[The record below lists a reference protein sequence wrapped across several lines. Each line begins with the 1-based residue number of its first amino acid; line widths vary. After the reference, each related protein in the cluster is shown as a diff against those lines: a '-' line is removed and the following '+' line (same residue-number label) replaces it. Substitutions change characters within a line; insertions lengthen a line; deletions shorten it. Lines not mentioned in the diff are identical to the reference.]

1 MSFTAQV
8 RDELARCEPS
18 CEYCDL
24 ATLAALTRICGTLIA
39 SKDGYRLQ
47 VATETGAVA
56 RTMLALTHKILKL
69 KTEFTARKSVLHRVR
84 NYLIVL
90 PEQPDLQKALVLL
103 GVLDRRGN
111 LVPGI
116 PKHVVSR
123 DCCRI
128 AYIRGALIAGGF
140 VADPRGDF
148 HLEIS
153 CQAEEFAY
161 ALASLIDEVGVHAR
175 VNARKSS
182 YAVYVK
188 SAEDIRTLLTVTG
201 AHASV
206 AEIEDARA
214 MKSVKNDVNR
224 RVNAEL
230 ANQGRSAGAAQHQLD
245 VIDQLERLGLRD
257 SLPRA
262 LQSFCDLRE
271 TYPDLSLRDLG
282 EMATPPLSKSALY
295 HRVLRLEKIL
305 ADSTGK
311 TE

>member
-1 MSFTAQV
+1 MSFTAEV

-111 LVPGI
+111 LVGGI
-116 PKHVVSR
+116 PRHVVSR

-161 ALASLIDEVGVHAR
+161 ALANLIDEVGVHAR

-214 MKSVKNDVNR
+214 MKLVKNDVNR

-245 VIDQLERLGLRD
+245 VIEQLGRLGLRD
-257 SLPRA
+257 TLPRA
-262 LQSFCDLRE
+262 LESFCELRE
-271 TYPDLSLRDLG
+271 AYPDLSLRDLG
-282 EMATPPLSKSALY
+282 EMADPPLSKSALY

-311 TE
+311 TA